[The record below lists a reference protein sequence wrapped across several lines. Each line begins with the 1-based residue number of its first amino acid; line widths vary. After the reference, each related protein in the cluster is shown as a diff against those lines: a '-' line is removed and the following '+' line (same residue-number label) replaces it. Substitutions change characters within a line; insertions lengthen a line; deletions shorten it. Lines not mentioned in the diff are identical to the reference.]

1 MTKAKA
7 NVPLPS
13 RPKERCRRLTGRGL
27 PRAHLL
33 TVIFL
38 VLALLVSACEGMN
51 ASAPTA
57 PATADQEEQQAQ
69 EPAQAE
75 ASSEAQESSQT
86 AEAEAET
93 AAAAEE
99 AMVIADLDSEVLEMD
114 AVLPLHEQI
123 RKVQL
128 ENGLTY
134 YIRHNTEPANRATLM
149 LVVNAGSVQE
159 DEDQLG
165 LAHFL
170 EHMMFNGTERFPKQ
184 ELVAYFES
192 VGMTFGP
199 DVNAYTSFNE
209 TVYFLEFP
217 TDDEEIISK
226 TFQVAEDWASQATI
240 AADEVE
246 LERGVVIEEERLRGQ
261 DAGGRLNKQIF
272 QFLLGGSRYEERDP
286 IGDME
291 IVRNAPAE
299 TLRRYYEEWYR
310 PDLMSVIVV
319 GDLDVDATEAR
330 IVEHFGGLSNPEEAR
345 ARDEYTLPEF
355 DDTNYLIITDPE
367 FPRTISWIIY
377 RQSAEDLSTVGV
389 YRDLLLGRLFYR
401 MLNFRLDDIA
411 RESDSPFLGAAVNE
425 GQLIRGV
432 NYRFVDVQA
441 RQGEVASSLD
451 AALTE
456 VERVRRHG
464 FTAAELERAKS
475 DILND
480 YLRKY
485 NDRDNLNSFSL
496 AREYSRNY
504 LENEGVPGIEF
515 EYRLV
520 ERLLP
525 GISPEDVNR
534 KAEQFVGGSNRSVM
548 IIGPEAEA
556 DTLPSQ
562 EELAAVIDG
571 LQAKQVDAYEDIE
584 AVTELLTEIPEPVEI
599 VSRATDETYNIT
611 DLTLENGVRV
621 LLKPTDFKE
630 EEILF
635 SATSPGG
642 SSLVSDEDYP
652 EADFIDSI
660 VSQSA
665 VGDVSY
671 AALQRL
677 LADRSVGVSP
687 YIGELDEGFHGHSG
701 KEHIET
707 LFQLVY
713 LYGTAAN
720 ADDDA
725 FATLKDQYTE
735 SLRNR
740 ELDPRSAL
748 TDAFIAARHGDTVRR
763 NVPTLDIIDSLDL
776 ERAFEIYGERFADF
790 SDFTFVFVGNFD
802 VEQMVDWSQRYLGNL
817 PSTGREETWLD
828 VAPDPPTGVVVS
840 PVYRGQEEQS
850 ITSMLF
856 TGPAEDTLD
865 TRLKLRILATILD
878 TLMREDLREERGG
891 VYAYGASAN
900 TVPHPDGLF
909 EVSVYFGS
917 DPGRVEELVGALFAQ
932 ITGLHNDGP
941 REDLLDAAK
950 AQYVRQREEQLEQN
964 SFWLNVI
971 EYYATEEGVQLANL
985 VDLEVAESR
994 AEAVTVADI
1003 KAAALEYLRV
1013 DRYIQVTLY
1022 PENFEE

>member
-1 MTKAKA
+1 MTNAIA
-7 NVPLPS
+7 RIPTRL
-13 RPKERCRRLTGRGL
+13 RRKDRGRRAPGRGL
-27 PRAHLL
+27 QRAHLVV
-33 TVIFL
+33 VILL
-38 VLALLVSACEGMN
+38 VLALLVSACEGMD
-51 ASAPTA
+51 ASAVTA
-57 PATADQEEQQAQ
+57 PATTDQSEEQ
-69 EPAQAE
+69 AE
-75 ASSEAQESSQT
+75 ESSEAEEPSQAEEPM
-86 AEAEAET
+86 AEAEE
-93 AAAAEE
+93 AEE
-99 AMVIADLDSEVLEMD
+99 ESMAVADLDSEVLDLD

-128 ENGLTY
+128 DNGLTY

-226 TFQVAEDWASQATI
+226 TFQVAEDWASRATI

-246 LERGVVIEEERLRGQ
+246 LERGVVIEEERLRDQ

-299 TLRRYYEEWYR
+299 TLRRFYEEWYR
-310 PDLMSVIVV
+310 PELMSVIVV

-330 IVEHFGGLSNPEEAR
+330 IVEHFGGLSNPEGAR
-345 ARDEYTLPEF
+345 ARGEYTLPEF
-355 DDTNYLIITDPE
+355 DDTKYLIITDPE
-367 FPRTISWIIY
+367 FPRTLSWIIY
-377 RQSAEDLSTVGV
+377 RQAADDLSTVGV

-411 RESDSPFLGAAVNE
+411 READSPFLGAAVNE

-432 NYRFVDVQA
+432 NYQIVDVQA

-475 DILND
+475 DLLND
-480 YLRKY
+480 YLRLY

-525 GISPEDVNR
+525 DISPQDVNR
-534 KAEQFVGGSNRSVM
+534 KAGQYVGGSNRSVM
-548 IIGPEAEA
+548 IIGPEPEA
-556 DTLPSQ
+556 DTLPTQ

-584 AVTELLTEIPEPVEI
+584 AVTELLTEVPEPVEI

-611 DLTLENGVRV
+611 DLRLANGVRV

-630 EEILF
+630 EEVLF

-642 SSLVSDEDYP
+642 SSLVSDEDFP
-652 EADFIDSI
+652 EADLIDSI

-677 LADRSVGVSP
+677 LADQSVGVSP

-720 ADDDA
+720 ADEDA

-763 NVPTLDIIDSLDL
+763 NVPTLEIIDSLDL
-776 ERAFEIYGERFADF
+776 ERAFEIYAERFADF

-802 VEQMVDWSQRYLGNL
+802 LEQMVDWSQRYLGNL
-817 PSTGREETWLD
+817 PSTGRDETWQD
-828 VAPDPPTGVVVS
+828 VAPDPPTGVVLS

-865 TRLKLRILATILD
+865 TRLKLRMLATILD

-900 TVPHPDGLF
+900 TVPHPDSLF

-917 DPGRVEELVGALFAQ
+917 DPGRVDELVGALFAL

-941 REDLLDAAK
+941 REDLLDAAQ

-971 EYYATEEGVQLANL
+971 EYYATEEGVDLANL
-985 VDLEVAESR
+985 VDLEVAEGR

-1022 PENFEE
+1022 PEDFEE